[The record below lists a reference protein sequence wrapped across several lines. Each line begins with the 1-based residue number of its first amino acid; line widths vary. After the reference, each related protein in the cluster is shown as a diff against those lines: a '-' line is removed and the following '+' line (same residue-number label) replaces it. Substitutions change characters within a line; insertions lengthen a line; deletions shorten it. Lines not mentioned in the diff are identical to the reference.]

1 MEKIK
6 QKLTDLFRRNPRFD
20 LVELENIDVGE
31 DPVRP
36 ELSLKYRKNFGR
48 KIMGLIDEEGDTAAI
63 ICMAFTNDVPE
74 SVQHMGILSHDAY
87 NQSILRGG
95 LVGTIAVAYTVWAKK
110 KGGGKHI
117 LNEVYKKYK
126 REHYIERLVTLSP
139 LTEMAEK
146 FHLKNGAH
154 LLRKNKDTQNFE
166 YDITLEQWEQ
176 RMEKVKEKWKNIT
189 WSLK

>member
-6 QKLTDLFRRNPRFD
+6 QKLKDLFTRNPQFE
-20 LVELENIDVGE
+20 LVDMDNIDITE

-36 ELSLKYRKNFGR
+36 ELSMEFRKSYGRRILGLK
-48 KIMGLIDEEGDTAAI
+48 DEAGDTAAI
-63 ICMAFTNDVPE
+63 ICIAFTNEVPA
-74 SVQHMGILSHDAY
+74 SVEEMALMSHDAY

-95 LVGTIAVAYTVWAKK
+95 LVGRIAIAYTVWAKK

-126 REHYIERLVTLSP
+126 REHHIERLITLSP
-139 LTEMAEK
+139 LTEMAER
-146 FHLKNGAH
+146 FHIKNGAK
-154 LLRKNKDTQNFE
+154 LLRRNEDTQNFE

-176 RMEKVKEKWKNIT
+176 YLEKTKKVLRMA
-189 WSLK
+189 